1 MELDYF
7 NFIDKPDISNYNF
20 FIISGDEPLQK
31 HNAIEKITNTFKQ
44 KGFEIAR
51 HDLTEQ
57 NHSSL
62 YDEADSMSLFSMDKF
77 VQFSMDKPPQKSL
90 QKSLAEALCKPSDN
104 IYLVIF
110 SQLKK
115 PSLSTKWF
123 QALSQNAIHVKIY
136 NPNIYNAVK
145 IVKSEIAKE
154 DELELDEDA
163 IQLLVQKTEGNLI
176 ATKQILKLLGRQ
188 KERYFNIESI
198 RPFLHEHTQHD
209 VFDLSDALLHHN
221 RTKSLTILNSILQ
234 ESDKPP
240 LILWAIKKELK
251 IIYQLKDTEYN
262 FHQKVFKENNIWPSK
277 QKFYSSAVNRI
288 DKSTIISSLK
298 KCLEIDLC
306 IKGVQKGN
314 VKLMLNEIVFN
325 ITQ

>member
-7 NFIDKPDISNYNF
+7 NFINKADISSYKF

-31 HNAIEKITNTFKQ
+31 HNVIEKITSTFKQ
-44 KGFEIAR
+44 KGFEIVR

-62 YDEADSMSLFSMDKF
+62 YDEADSLSLFSMDKF

-90 QKSLAEALCKPSDN
+90 QKALTETLCKPSDN

-110 SQLKK
+110 GQLKK
-115 PSLSTKWF
+115 PSMSAKWF
-123 QALSQNAIHVKIY
+123 LSLNQNAVHIKIY
-136 NPNIYNAVK
+136 NPNTSNAIQ
-145 IVKSEIAKE
+145 IVKSEILNE
-154 DELELDEDA
+154 DGLQLSEDA
-163 IQLLVQKTEGNLI
+163 IQILVQKTEGNLI

-188 KERYFNIESI
+188 KEKKFDINNI
-198 RPFLHEHTQHD
+198 RPFLHEHSSHD
-209 VFDLSDALLHHN
+209 VFDLSDALLYQN
-221 RTKSLTILNSILQ
+221 RKRTLTILNHILQ

-251 IIYQLKDTEYN
+251 IIYQLRTSEINSHSKI
-262 FHQKVFKENNIWPSK
+262 FKENNVWPSK
-277 QKFYSSAVNRI
+277 QKYYSSTANKI
-288 DKSTIISSLK
+288 SKETIILNLK

-306 IKGVQKGN
+306 IKGVHKGN
-314 VKLMLNEIVFN
+314 VKLMLNEVIFDL
-325 ITQ
+325 TQ